1 MQPVSP
7 ECWKTAHRVQARRG
21 LCLLGQYELIQEIG
35 HGSMGVVWQ
44 ARDLY
49 ADRKVCIKLLPQDRP
64 VRESDS
70 LQMKESFR
78 LTHRLQHQ
86 HLCPHIQFAIDSQ
99 AGPFLVMKY
108 FSGQSLLS
116 ILQATQQAGQVLSP
130 SEVLRVLAPI
140 ADGLDYLHLQGLV
153 HRDIKPGNIVV
164 GRRPRDVQLVD
175 FGLVEKYR
183 LLAPVDRQ
191 IGGTVH
197 YLAPEVWS
205 GEPAA
210 PESDQYALA
219 TVIYELLAGH
229 RPFAQSKCAT
239 ELMLKVQHE
248 AVPEIA
254 RLSPDLNEVLQK
266 ALAKDPLVRF
276 SSCRSLVKAL
286 RAAVDLPRDAT
297 ELPALLLEDT
307 IVNQDR
313 DTPRQESAS
322 HSAVQVGS
330 M

>member
-7 ECWKTAHRVQARRG
+7 ECWKTTHRVQARRG

-49 ADRKVCIKLLPQDRP
+49 ADRKVCIKLLTQDRP

-86 HLCPHIQFAIDSQ
+86 HLCPHIQFAIDAH

-108 FSGQSLLS
+108 FSGPSLLA
-116 ILQATQQAGQVLSP
+116 ILQTSQQAGQVLSL
-130 SEVLRVLAPI
+130 SEVLRVMTPI

-164 GRRPRDVQLVD
+164 GRRPRDVQLID
-175 FGLVEKYR
+175 FGLVEKFR

-205 GEPAA
+205 GQPAA

-229 RPFAQSKCAT
+229 RPFAQCKSAT

-248 AVPEIA
+248 DVPMIA
-254 RLSPDLNEVLQK
+254 RLSPDQNAVLQK
-266 ALAKDPLVRF
+266 ALAKDPQARF
-276 SSCRSLVKAL
+276 SSCRALVKTL
-286 RAAVDLPRDAT
+286 RATLDPLRDAT
-297 ELPALLLEDT
+297 ELPALLSEDT
-307 IVNQDR
+307 ILIQDSE
-313 DTPRQESAS
+313 TPRQESAS
-322 HSAVQVGS
+322 HSAVQVG
-330 M
+330 

>member
-7 ECWKTAHRVQARRG
+7 DCWKTAHRVQARRG

-64 VRESDS
+64 VREGDS

-108 FSGQSLLS
+108 FSGPSLQSM
-116 ILQATQQAGQVLSP
+116 LQSSQQAGHPLSL

-164 GRRPRDVQLVD
+164 GRRPRDVQLID

-183 LLAPVDRQ
+183 LFSPVDRQ

-197 YLAPEVWS
+197 YLAPEIWS

-229 RPFAQSKCAT
+229 RPFAQCKSAT

-248 AVPEIA
+248 PVPDIPGLCPE
-254 RLSPDLNEVLQK
+254 LNAVLQK
-266 ALAKDPLVRF
+266 ALAKDPQDRF
-276 SSCRSLVKAL
+276 SSCRALVKAL
-286 RAAVDLPRDAT
+286 RATLDQLRDVT

-307 IVNQDR
+307 ILIQDGE
-313 DTPRQESAS
+313 TPRPEPAS
-322 HSAVQVGS
+322 HSAVQVG
-330 M
+330 